1 MVGQGSLNRV
11 VDVLSERLNGMLVR
25 RIHVG
30 PHAARIT
37 SQPCGSVV
45 TVEPSGI
52 VSDLGEPSI
61 TAVETLGNKTSIAF
75 SNRVTLIVHDSG
87 QAAWYRYHPAA
98 QWRKPAFRL
107 TVAIWTDYDAFACID
122 AASVEFV
129 HSDQTNWG
137 DGHRNK
143 SPVDASYSNI
153 EPSSTA
159 RLWRLRRAAGG

>member
-11 VDVLSERLNGMLVR
+11 VDVLSERLSGTLVR

-30 PHAARIT
+30 PHATHIT
-37 SQPCGSVV
+37 SQSCRSVV

-52 VSDLGEPSI
+52 VSDLGEPTI
-61 TAVETLGNKTSIAF
+61 TTVETLGNKTRIAF

-87 QAAWYRYHPAA
+87 QATWYRYHPAA

-107 TVAIWTDYDAFACID
+107 AVAIWTDYDAFACID

-129 HSDQTNWG
+129 QSDQASREN
-137 DGHRNK
+137 GHRT
-143 SPVDASYSNI
+143 SPADTSFTSI
-153 EPSSTA
+153 EPSSAA